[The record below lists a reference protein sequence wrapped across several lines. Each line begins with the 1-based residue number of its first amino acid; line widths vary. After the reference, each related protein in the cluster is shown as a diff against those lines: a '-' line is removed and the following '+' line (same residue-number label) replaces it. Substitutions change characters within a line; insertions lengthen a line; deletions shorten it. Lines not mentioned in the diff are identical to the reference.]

1 MISKWKKW
9 TAVLLSL
16 LLLLPMALTGS
27 GSIASP
33 QQESSLETA
42 VNSVPHQAA
51 TIEQAVQELTA
62 TASEPT
68 STASAKE
75 AAHEDGCNGDCPYC
89 PTIILPGIGQSRA
102 FLLDE
107 EGNHAVDAQG
117 NEITSWPLY
126 FNVNEL
132 IKELA
137 LPLVKMLIT
146 QKDNGFTDKASDVLA
161 EMLSVNQT
169 NPDGTLKNKIETVR
183 YYQSFA
189 DCSQE
194 DRDYFYRMVPVEP
207 LTEVM
212 GEDHVYFFTFN
223 AFGEPFEAAKD
234 LNDYIQMVKEQT
246 GHDQVNLLAVSL
258 GGTVATAYFNAYPE
272 TTDIHKVVNAVAA
285 LDGSSIVSDL
295 LKGSN
300 IITDEYLY
308 TDLFPDLIGEDEPL
322 SYLVNILVRIIPKQV
337 IYDLLD
343 KALSKVMDTLIVNCP
358 SMWALVP
365 SREYPALR
373 EQYLSDEA
381 HAALRAKTD
390 RYYEAQ
396 KQMETEVPR
405 QVSRGVEIYNLC
417 GYGMPFGAVNYPYFG
432 LVGSTP
438 TLSTDEIIEI
448 YSTSMHAKSA
458 PLGETFPADYT
469 QTGAFCTDPTHNHIS
484 PDRTIDASAGV
495 LPEQTW
501 YYYQQDHEGI
511 AGNDAALKLAA
522 TLLLSEEPM
531 SVHSDP
537 EHFPQ
542 FNGTRNT
549 KYLRRDVIPIFEQ
562 AQASGAIDTLPQE
575 QQEELY
581 AAMEQVNEMLAST
594 IADAQQE
601 QQAEARL
608 RAALADAGLM
618 EAPSEASET
627 WNRIAKTLCEFLS
640 DVLYRVLGPRG
651 FSDVA
656 RHIS

>member
-1 MISKWKKW
+1 MIAKWKKGI
-9 TAVLLSL
+9 AALLVL
-16 LLLLPMALTGS
+16 LLLAPMALTSS
-27 GSIASP
+27 GSTTSIQPEVQSIAAASG
-33 QQESSLETA
+33 
-42 VNSVPHQAA
+42 SVSRQAA
-51 TIEQAVQELTA
+51 NIEQAVQELAEPGQELAA
-62 TASEPT
+62 TPV
-68 STASAKE
+68 K
-75 AAHEDGCNGDCPYC
+75 AAAQEDGCDGSCPYC

-107 EGNHAVDAQG
+107 DGNRAVDAQG

-137 LPLVKMLIT
+137 IPLVKMLVT
-146 QKDNGFTDKASDVLA
+146 QKDNGFTDKAASVLA
-161 EMLSVNQT
+161 DMLSVNQT
-169 NPDGTLKNKIETVR
+169 NPDGTLKNNIETVR

-189 DCSQE
+189 DCSKE

-207 LTEVM
+207 LTDVV

-234 LNDYIQMVKEQT
+234 LNEYIQMVKEQT

-272 TTDIHKVVNAVAA
+272 TTDIHKVVNVVAA

-308 TDLFPDLIGEDEPL
+308 TDLFPDLIGEDQPL

-343 KALSKVMDTLIVNCP
+343 KALSQVMDTLIVNCP

-381 HAALRAKTD
+381 HATLRAKTD

-438 TLSTDEIIEI
+438 YLSTDEIIET

-458 PLGETFPADYT
+458 PLGETLPADYV
-469 QTGAFCTDPTHNHIS
+469 QSGAFCTDPTHNHIS
-484 PDRTIDASAGV
+484 PDRTVDASAGV

-522 TLLLSEEPM
+522 TLMTSQEPM

-542 FNGTRNT
+542 FNGMRNT
-549 KYLRRDVIPIFEQ
+549 KYLRRDVIPVFEQ
-562 AQASGAIDTLPQE
+562 AQADGTIDALPQE
-575 QQEELY
+575 QQAELY
-581 AAMEQVNEMLAST
+581 AAMEQVNEMLATT
-594 IADAQQE
+594 IADAQQAQE
-601 QQAEARL
+601 AEARL

-618 EAPSEASET
+618 EAPDESAET
-627 WNRIAKTLCEFLS
+627 WTKIAKVLCEFLS

-656 RHIS
+656 RHIF